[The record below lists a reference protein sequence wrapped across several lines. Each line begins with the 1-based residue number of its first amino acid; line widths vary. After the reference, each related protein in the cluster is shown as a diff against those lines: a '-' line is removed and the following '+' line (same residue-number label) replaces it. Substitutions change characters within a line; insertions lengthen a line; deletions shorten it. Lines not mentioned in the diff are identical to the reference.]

1 MDLLAFF
8 PDGPTKHAQV
18 NFISEYLQYCS
29 WAPGMGIEDQEL
41 SMKLPASAGSFDVY
55 LNYGSDFL
63 GQYDGAGFPGNPFS
77 DLFGIYVQPVP
88 YSDDGDQIIDSY
100 SISGPTAEGG
110 TTWCSYSY
118 KLTFNY
124 KANHTGQT
132 RKSMIGIHKSS
143 TYLSKW
149 IMLSQV
155 SD

>member
-55 LNYGSDFL
+55 LSYGTESL
-63 GQYDGAGFPGNPFS
+63 GQYDGAGFPGNSFS
-77 DLFGIYVQPVP
+77 DLFGLYLEPIPY
-88 YSDDGDQIIDSY
+88 YSDDGEQIIDS
-100 SISGPTAEGG
+100 ISVSDPMAEGG
-110 TTWCSYSY
+110 TTWCSYRY

-132 RKSMIGIHKSS
+132 RKTRIGICKS
-143 TYLSKW
+143 L
-149 IMLSQV
+149 I
-155 SD
+155 